1 MPLVMYH
8 KTNNNNMTRQ
18 TEDEIEYGHF
28 YDVEKDEY
36 LDKYKHLKKI
46 IIKRKKIQPP
56 PNDTTNKKGYFCDM
70 ITLTSYVLVST
81 ITVSFTIYYFS

>member
-1 MPLVMYH
+1 MYH

-46 IIKRKKIQPP
+46 IIKQVFWTIVLQFSAYHTRTFVHLSQYII
-56 PNDTTNKKGYFCDM
+56 GCSGSYFD
-70 ITLTSYVLVST
+70 
-81 ITVSFTIYYFS
+81 

>member
-1 MPLVMYH
+1 MNLHRMPLVMYH

-46 IIKRKKIQPP
+46 IIKQKKNGLFKPFF
-56 PNDTTNKKGYFCDM
+56 Y
-70 ITLTSYVLVST
+70 
-81 ITVSFTIYYFS
+81 